1 MTMKR
6 LSRALGVR
14 LCLALGFLALA
25 GCQTS
30 LLPMATGA
38 PPTPIVVADAS
49 PERAALNARIYDL
62 AAAQVER
69 LYYDRGMGGLDWP
82 ALVQANR
89 PSALAATDEAG
100 LYRSLSGLLNE
111 LEDRHTNVTPPGVR
125 NRRDAYIRGETT
137 ISYGVTILRHG
148 DLYRIEDVR
157 PGSPAEEAG
166 VRIGWRL
173 ISVNGVPA
181 GVDLLASAD
190 REDVFVFLD
199 EDDVERRVVIRGEHL
214 ASRPMREITRRED
227 GIVVLRFSE
236 FRPVDRDWM
245 REQIAGFQADP
256 PRGVVIDL
264 RANGGGSLAVLGDMV
279 GMFFADRPSFA
290 VMIGRFADV
299 RYRPASQPSQW
310 LGPTAV
316 VIGPGSGSAS
326 ELFAAAFQE
335 RARGP
340 VVGQQSAG
348 AVIASRQYDLPD
360 GGKLS
365 VSIFSILTANRDLL
379 EKVGVTPDLVIEPS
393 LADRRAF
400 RDVTLEAA
408 VRTFDPPETTA
419 PETTAPETTAAET
432 ILEPA

>member
-14 LCLALGFLALA
+14 LCMVLGFLALA

-30 LLPMATGA
+30 LLPIATGA
-38 PPTPIVVADAS
+38 PPTPIVVADSS

-69 LYYDRGMGGLDWP
+69 LYYDRDMAGLNWP
-82 ALVQANR
+82 ALVQTVR
-89 PSALAATDEAG
+89 PSALAATNEAG

-111 LEDRHTNVTPPGVR
+111 LDDRHTNVTPPGVR

-137 ISYGVTILRHG
+137 VSYGVTVLRQG

-157 PGSPAEEAG
+157 PGSPAAEAG

-173 ISVNGVPA
+173 VSVNGVPA

-190 REDVFVFLD
+190 RDDVFVFLD
-199 EDDVERRVVIRGEHL
+199 DDDVEQRVVIRGEQL

-227 GIVVLRFSE
+227 GIVVLKFSE
-236 FRPVDRDWM
+236 FRPADRDWM
-245 REQIAGFQADP
+245 REQIAGLQSDP
-256 PRGVVIDL
+256 PRGVIIDL
-264 RANGGGSLAVLGDMV
+264 RANGGGSLAILGDMV

-299 RYRPASQPSQW
+299 RYRPANQPSQW

-316 VIGPGSGSAS
+316 VIGPGSSSAS

-365 VSIFSILTANRDLL
+365 VSIFSILTANRNLL

-408 VRTFDPPETTA
+408 AETFGPAQTA
-419 PETTAPETTAAET
+419 PAEISVREAA

>member
-1 MTMKR
+1 MRR
-6 LSRALGVR
+6 LSHALSVR
-14 LCLALGFLALA
+14 LCLAVGFLVLA

-30 LLPMATGA
+30 LLPIATGA

-69 LYYDRGMGGLDWP
+69 LYYDREMGGLNWP
-82 ALVQANR
+82 ALVQAIR
-89 PSALAATDEAG
+89 PSALAATNEAG

-111 LEDRHTNVTPPGVR
+111 LDDRHTNVTPPGVR

-137 ISYGVTILRHG
+137 ISYGVTVLRQG

-157 PGSPAEEAG
+157 PGSPAAEAG

-190 REDVFVFLD
+190 SDDVFVFLD
-199 EDDVERRVVIRGEHL
+199 EDDVERRVVIRGEQL

-227 GIVVLRFSE
+227 GTVVLKFSE
-236 FRPVDRDWM
+236 FRPADRDWV
-245 REQIAGFQADP
+245 REQIAGFQTDP
-256 PRGVVIDL
+256 PRGVVVDL
-264 RANGGGSLAVLGDMV
+264 RANGGGSLAILGDMV

-299 RYRPASQPSQW
+299 RYRPAGQPSQW

-365 VSIFSILTANRDLL
+365 VSIFSILTANRNLL

-400 RDVTLEAA
+400 HDVTLEAA
-408 VRTFDPPETTA
+408 AGLFGPAETA
-419 PETTAPETTAAET
+419 PAEISVREAA